1 MFNSSIERINA
12 SIPLVLIEA
21 PGPRPSRKQIANHRV
36 VEKINEAM
44 ENENAL
50 NNLVV
55 NDRPFVLTIV
65 LQKTTIGVQK
75 ELKNRVF
82 PIRSIIESSPI
93 PIITIY
99 QKVDKKI
106 VDATVRKIA
115 SDSFFFEM
123 INTPKKI
130 TMGTTNTLK

>member
-12 SIPLVLIEA
+12 SLPLVLIEA

-36 VEKINEAM
+36 VDKINEAM

-50 NNLVV
+50 NNLAV

-65 LQKTTIGVQK
+65 LQNTTTGIQK
-75 ELKNRVF
+75 ELKNIIF
-82 PIRSIIESSPI
+82 PIRSIIESPPI
-93 PIITIY
+93 YTIY

-106 VDATVRKIA
+106 VDAIVRKIA